1 MSTYLPTY
9 TVGYMTLNTGGKR
22 GVTDVKSPNENAHL
36 SDKVTETELA
46 DRKSQSVNISRK
58 FQAERTDSAEHR
70 LKIRRL

>member
-1 MSTYLPTY
+1 M
-9 TVGYMTLNTGGKR
+9 
-22 GVTDVKSPNENAHL
+22 KSPNENAHL

-58 FQAERTDSAEHR
+58 FQAERTDSTEHR